1 MRWLILRLRRED
13 RGAYSV
19 MTAMLLVV
27 MLGAVALAVDVGA
40 MYAERTELQNGADA
54 AALAVAQK
62 CAVSETHCTTT
73 AVTVADQYADRNAK
87 DGLSDAQVVKL
98 DTGANE
104 IEIRATA
111 RDTAAGAGSLSLY
124 FARALGIKEAKIA
137 ANASAGWSKF
147 PAAGTS
153 VLPLALS
160 WCVFEGKLNGA
171 VQLVQVHGQDTS
183 ECVSPS
189 PSGQVVPGGFGWLA
203 DDGTCSAYVDV
214 ENPAQMTS
222 DTGNNVTNPCKT
234 VLAKNLNKVVL
245 LPIYEGAFGTGAT
258 GTYAIKGWAGFK
270 LMGWNFPGSADPDG
284 VAHAYKCKGSCSGLV
299 GQFVSY
305 GSLGDGFDYTDDS
318 AADLGT
324 SVVTLTK

>member
-111 RDTAAGAGSLSLY
+111 RLIL
-124 FARALGIKEAKIA
+124 R
-137 ANASAGWSKF
+137 
-147 PAAGTS
+147 
-153 VLPLALS
+153 
-160 WCVFEGKLNGA
+160 
-171 VQLVQVHGQDTS
+171 
-183 ECVSPS
+183 
-189 PSGQVVPGGFGWLA
+189 
-203 DDGTCSAYVDV
+203 
-214 ENPAQMTS
+214 
-222 DTGNNVTNPCKT
+222 VTNSCPRRGDSW
-234 VLAKNLNKVVL
+234 LNRMPL
-245 LPIYEGAFGTGAT
+245 EACIPY
-258 GTYAIKGWAGFK
+258 
-270 LMGWNFPGSADPDG
+270 
-284 VAHAYKCKGSCSGLV
+284 
-299 GQFVSY
+299 
-305 GSLGDGFDYTDDS
+305 DS
-318 AADLGT
+318 R
-324 SVVTLTK
+324 